1 MHGRNESVRSLEES
15 GTLASIM
22 RIKENNNMK
31 LFVCGLLFFVIA
43 LGLYGR
49 SRLEQEAR
57 GAVEAQRS
65 QAEYVNRVEDR
76 AREEKAAFEKRTKE
90 ILDVYA
96 SKMKTLL
103 ETEELESKLSLQQNI
118 EKLQLKAVQVKNLNE
133 AKTLAKKLAEN
144 DKDFAG
150 KQIENSNKLSLY
162 EINETSPF
170 YVKDESVEM
179 TSIVHVDSNLNY
191 TTEEVIKKYPG
202 TGLSEV
208 RYYKYIT
215 LSKNKN
221 ERNAD
226 LMFEEGGIVFVDE
239 KLNLDEAKPEDI
251 YIVSISAPVP
261 KANMIDAIKAHNKS
275 FKTSETKSKEK
286 SEKTGTQSN
295 KKPAASSSK
304 TPATNK
310 ANTGNK
316 ADSSNKSGSDSA
328 PTRQSLLKGLP

>member
-1 MHGRNESVRSLEES
+1 M
-15 GTLASIM
+15 
-22 RIKENNNMK
+22 
-31 LFVCGLLFFVIA
+31 
-43 LGLYGR
+43 
-49 SRLEQEAR
+49 EQEAR

-76 AREEKAAFEKRTKE
+76 AREEKTAFEKRTKE

-96 SKMKTLL
+96 SKMKSLL
-103 ETEELESKLSLQQNI
+103 ETEELDSKLSLRQNI
-118 EKLQLKAVQVKNLNE
+118 ENLQLKAVQVKNLNE

-170 YVKDESVEM
+170 YVKDDSVE
-179 TSIVHVDSNLNY
+179 TTNIVHVDSNLNY
-191 TTEEVIKKYPG
+191 TTEEVIKKYPD

-226 LMFEEGGIVFVDE
+226 LMFEEGGIVFMDE

-310 ANTGNK
+310 ANIGNK
-316 ADSSNKSGSDSA
+316 ADSSNKSGSDSS

>member
-1 MHGRNESVRSLEES
+1 
-15 GTLASIM
+15 
-22 RIKENNNMK
+22 MK
-31 LFVCGLLFFVIA
+31 LFACGLLFAVSFLCV
-43 LGLYGR
+43 YGR
-49 SRLEQEAR
+49 SRMEQEAR

-65 QAEYVNRVEDR
+65 QMEYINRVEDR
-76 AREEKAAFEKRTKE
+76 AREEKTAFEKRTKE

-96 SKMKTLL
+96 SKMKSLL
-103 ETEELESKLSLQQNI
+103 ETEELDSKLSLQQNI
-118 EKLQLKAVQVKNLNE
+118 EKLQLKVVQVKNLNE
-133 AKTLAKKLAEN
+133 AKNLAKKLAAN

-170 YVKDESVEM
+170 YVKDDSVE
-179 TSIVHVDSNLNY
+179 TTNIVHVDSTLNY
-191 TTEEVIKKYPG
+191 TTEEVIKKYPD

-221 ERNAD
+221 EKNAD
-226 LMFEEGGIVFVDE
+226 SRFEAGGIVFVDE
-239 KLNLDEAKPEDI
+239 KLNLAESEPEDI
-251 YIVSISAPVP
+251 YIVSLSAPVP
-261 KANMIDAIKAHNKS
+261 KANMINAIKEHNKA

-295 KKPAASSSK
+295 KKPAAA
-304 TPATNK
+304 TATNK
-310 ANTGNK
+310 ANTSNK
-316 ADSSNKSGSDSA
+316 ADSSNKSSDSA

>member
-1 MHGRNESVRSLEES
+1 MHGRYEPVRPLEKT
-15 GTLASIM
+15 GALASIK
-22 RIKENNNMK
+22 RGEHHMK
-31 LFVCGLLFFVIA
+31 LFACGLLLAVSFLCV
-43 LGLYGR
+43 YGR
-49 SRLEQEAR
+49 SRMEQEAR

-76 AREEKAAFEKRTKE
+76 AREEKTAFEKRTKE

-96 SKMKTLL
+96 SKMKSLL
-103 ETEELESKLSLQQNI
+103 ETEELDSKLSLQQNI
-118 EKLQLKAVQVKNLNE
+118 EKLQLKVVQVKNLNE
-133 AKTLAKKLAEN
+133 AKNLAKKLAAN

-150 KQIENSNKLSLY
+150 KQIENSNRLSLY

-170 YVKDESVEM
+170 YVKDDSVE
-179 TSIVHVDSNLNY
+179 TTNIVHVDSTLNY
-191 TTEEVIKKYPG
+191 TTEEVIKKYPD

-221 ERNAD
+221 EKNAD
-226 LMFEEGGIVFVDE
+226 SRFEAGGIVFVDE
-239 KLNLDEAKPEDI
+239 KLNLAESEPEDI
-251 YIVSISAPVP
+251 YIVSLSAPVP
-261 KANMIDAIKAHNKS
+261 KANMINAIKEHNKA

-295 KKPAASSSK
+295 KKPAAA
-304 TPATNK
+304 TATNK
-310 ANTGNK
+310 ANTSNK
-316 ADSSNKSGSDSA
+316 ADSSNKSSDSA

>member
-1 MHGRNESVRSLEES
+1 
-15 GTLASIM
+15 
-22 RIKENNNMK
+22 MK
-31 LFVCGLLFFVIA
+31 LFACGLLLAVSFLCV
-43 LGLYGR
+43 YGR
-49 SRLEQEAR
+49 SRMEQEAR

-76 AREEKAAFEKRTKE
+76 AREEKNAFEKRTKE
-90 ILDVYA
+90 ILDVYS
-96 SKMKTLL
+96 SKMKSLL
-103 ETEELESKLSLQQNI
+103 ETEELDSKLSLQQNI
-118 EKLQLKAVQVKNLNE
+118 EKLQLKVVQVKNLNE
-133 AKTLAKKLAEN
+133 AKALAKKLAAN

-170 YVKDESVEM
+170 YVKDDSVE
-179 TSIVHVDSNLNY
+179 TTNIVHVDSTLNY
-191 TTEEVIKKYPG
+191 TTEEVIKKYPD

-221 ERNAD
+221 EKNAD
-226 LMFEEGGIVFVDE
+226 SRFEAGGIVFVDE
-239 KLNLDEAKPEDI
+239 KLNLAESEPEDI
-251 YIVSISAPVP
+251 YIVSLSAPVP
-261 KANMIDAIKAHNKS
+261 KANMINAIKEHNKA

-295 KKPAASSSK
+295 KKPAAA
-304 TPATNK
+304 TATNK
-310 ANTGNK
+310 ANTSNK
-316 ADSSNKSGSDSA
+316 ADSSNKSSDSA

>member
-1 MHGRNESVRSLEES
+1 
-15 GTLASIM
+15 
-22 RIKENNNMK
+22 MK
-31 LFVCGLLFFVIA
+31 LFACGLLFAVSFLCV
-43 LGLYGR
+43 YGR
-49 SRLEQEAR
+49 SRMEQEAR

-65 QAEYVNRVEDR
+65 QMEYINRVEDR
-76 AREEKAAFEKRTKE
+76 AREEKTAFEKRTKE

-96 SKMKTLL
+96 SKMKSLL
-103 ETEELESKLSLQQNI
+103 ETEELDSKLSLQQNI
-118 EKLQLKAVQVKNLNE
+118 EKLQLKVVQVKNLNE
-133 AKTLAKKLAEN
+133 AKNLAKKLAAN

-170 YVKDESVEM
+170 YVKDDSVEM
-179 TSIVHVDSNLNY
+179 TSIVHVDSTLNY
-191 TTEEVIKKYPG
+191 TTEEVIKKYPD

-221 ERNAD
+221 EKNAD
-226 LMFEEGGIVFVDE
+226 SRFEAGGIVFVDE
-239 KLNLDEAKPEDI
+239 KLNLAESEPEDI
-251 YIVSISAPVP
+251 YIVSLSAPVP
-261 KANMIDAIKAHNKS
+261 KANMINAIKEHNKA

-295 KKPAASSSK
+295 KKPAAA
-304 TPATNK
+304 TATNK
-310 ANTGNK
+310 ANTSNK
-316 ADSSNKSGSDSA
+316 ADSSNKSSDSA

>member
-1 MHGRNESVRSLEES
+1 MHGRYEPVRPLEKT
-15 GTLASIM
+15 GALASIK
-22 RIKENNNMK
+22 RGEHHMK
-31 LFVCGLLFFVIA
+31 LFACGLLLAVSFLCV
-43 LGLYGR
+43 YGR
-49 SRLEQEAR
+49 SRMEQEAR

-76 AREEKAAFEKRTKE
+76 AREEKNAFEKRTKE
-90 ILDVYA
+90 ILDVYS
-96 SKMKTLL
+96 SKMKSLL
-103 ETEELESKLSLQQNI
+103 ETEELDSKLSLQQNI
-118 EKLQLKAVQVKNLNE
+118 EKLQLKVVQVKNLNE
-133 AKTLAKKLAEN
+133 AKALAKKLAAN

-170 YVKDESVEM
+170 YVKDDSVEM
-179 TSIVHVDSNLNY
+179 TSIVHVDSTLNY
-191 TTEEVIKKYPG
+191 TTEEVIKKYPD

-221 ERNAD
+221 EKNAD
-226 LMFEEGGIVFVDE
+226 SRFEAGGIVFVDE
-239 KLNLDEAKPEDI
+239 KLNLAESEPEDI
-251 YIVSISAPVP
+251 YIVSLSAPVP
-261 KANMIDAIKAHNKS
+261 KANMINAIKEHNKA

-295 KKPAASSSK
+295 KKPAAA
-304 TPATNK
+304 TATNK
-310 ANTGNK
+310 ANTSNK
-316 ADSSNKSGSDSA
+316 ADSSNKSSDSA

>member
-1 MHGRNESVRSLEES
+1 M
-15 GTLASIM
+15 
-22 RIKENNNMK
+22 
-31 LFVCGLLFFVIA
+31 
-43 LGLYGR
+43 
-49 SRLEQEAR
+49 EQEAR

-76 AREEKAAFEKRTKE
+76 AREEKNAFEKRTKE
-90 ILDVYA
+90 ILDVYS
-96 SKMKTLL
+96 SKMKSLL
-103 ETEELESKLSLQQNI
+103 ETEELDSKLSLQQNI
-118 EKLQLKAVQVKNLNE
+118 EKLQLKVVQVKNLNE
-133 AKTLAKKLAEN
+133 AKALAKKLAAN

-170 YVKDESVEM
+170 YVKDDSVEM
-179 TSIVHVDSNLNY
+179 TSIVHVDSTLNY
-191 TTEEVIKKYPG
+191 TTEEVIKKYPD

-221 ERNAD
+221 EKNAD
-226 LMFEEGGIVFVDE
+226 SRFEAGGIVFVDE
-239 KLNLDEAKPEDI
+239 KLNLAESEPEDI
-251 YIVSISAPVP
+251 YIVSLSAPVP
-261 KANMIDAIKAHNKS
+261 KANMINAIKEHNKA

-295 KKPAASSSK
+295 KKPAAA
-304 TPATNK
+304 TATNK
-310 ANTGNK
+310 ANTSNK
-316 ADSSNKSGSDSA
+316 ADSSNKSSDSA

>member
-76 AREEKAAFEKRTKE
+76 AREEKTAFEKRTKE

-96 SKMKTLL
+96 SKMKSLL
-103 ETEELESKLSLQQNI
+103 ETEELDSKLSLQQNI
-118 EKLQLKAVQVKNLNE
+118 EKLQLKVVQVKTLNE
-133 AKTLAKKLAEN
+133 AKTLTKKLAEN

-179 TSIVHVDSNLNY
+179 TSIVHVDSKLNY
-191 TTEEVIKKYPG
+191 TTEEVIKKYPD

-215 LSKNKN
+215 LSKNKS
-221 ERNAD
+221 EKNAD
-226 LMFEEGGIVFVDE
+226 SRFEAGGIVFVDE
-239 KLNLDEAKPEDI
+239 NLNLDEAKPEDI
-251 YIVSISAPVP
+251 YIVSLSAPVP
-261 KANMIDAIKAHNKS
+261 KANMIDAIKEHNKA

-286 SEKTGTQSN
+286 SEKSGSQSN
-295 KKPAASSSK
+295 KKPAAA
-304 TPATNK
+304 TATNK
-310 ANTGNK
+310 ANTSNK
-316 ADSSNKSGSDSA
+316 ADSSNKSSDSA

>member
-1 MHGRNESVRSLEES
+1 
-15 GTLASIM
+15 M

-31 LFVCGLLFFVIA
+31 FFVCGLLFFVIA

-57 GAVEAQRS
+57 GTVEAQRS
-65 QAEYVNRVEDR
+65 QAEYVYRVEDR

-133 AKTLAKKLAEN
+133 AKTLAKKLAAN

>member
-1 MHGRNESVRSLEES
+1 
-15 GTLASIM
+15 
-22 RIKENNNMK
+22 MK

-226 LMFEEGGIVFVDE
+226 LLFEEGGIVFVDE
-239 KLNLDEAKPEDI
+239 KLKLDEAKPEDI

-295 KKPAASSSK
+295 KKPVASSSK

-316 ADSSNKSGSDSA
+316 TDSSNKSGSDSA

>member
-1 MHGRNESVRSLEES
+1 MHGRYEPVRPLEKT
-15 GTLASIM
+15 GALASIK
-22 RIKENNNMK
+22 RGEHHMK
-31 LFVCGLLFFVIA
+31 LFACGLLLAVSFLCV
-43 LGLYGR
+43 YGR
-49 SRLEQEAR
+49 SRMEQEAR

-76 AREEKAAFEKRTKE
+76 AREEKNAFEKRTKE
-90 ILDVYA
+90 ILDVYS
-96 SKMKTLL
+96 SKMKSLL
-103 ETEELESKLSLQQNI
+103 ETEELDSKLSLQQNI
-118 EKLQLKAVQVKNLNE
+118 EKLQLKVVQVKNLNE
-133 AKTLAKKLAEN
+133 AKALAKKLAAN

-170 YVKDESVEM
+170 YVKDDSVE
-179 TSIVHVDSNLNY
+179 TTNIVHVDSTLNY
-191 TTEEVIKKYPG
+191 TTEEVIKKYPD

-221 ERNAD
+221 EKNAD
-226 LMFEEGGIVFVDE
+226 SRFEAGGIVFVDE
-239 KLNLDEAKPEDI
+239 KLNLAESEPEDI
-251 YIVSISAPVP
+251 YIVSLSAPVP
-261 KANMIDAIKAHNKS
+261 KANMINAIKEHNKA

-295 KKPAASSSK
+295 KKPAAA
-304 TPATNK
+304 TATNK
-310 ANTGNK
+310 ANTSNK
-316 ADSSNKSGSDSA
+316 ADSSNKSSDSA

>member
-1 MHGRNESVRSLEES
+1 
-15 GTLASIM
+15 
-22 RIKENNNMK
+22 MK

-118 EKLQLKAVQVKNLNE
+118 EKLQLNVVRVKNLNE
-133 AKTLAKKLAEN
+133 AKNLAKKLAAN

-170 YVKDESVEM
+170 YVKDDSVEM
-179 TSIVHVDSNLNY
+179 TSIVHVDSTLNY
-191 TTEEVIKKYPG
+191 TTEEVIKKYPD

-221 ERNAD
+221 EKNAD
-226 LMFEEGGIVFVDE
+226 SRFEAGGIVFVDE
-239 KLNLDEAKPEDI
+239 KLNLAESEPEDI
-251 YIVSISAPVP
+251 YIVSLSAPVP
-261 KANMIDAIKAHNKS
+261 KANMINAIKEHNKA

-295 KKPAASSSK
+295 KKPAAA
-304 TPATNK
+304 TATNK
-310 ANTGNK
+310 ANTSNK
-316 ADSSNKSGSDSA
+316 ADSSNKSSDSA

>member
-1 MHGRNESVRSLEES
+1 
-15 GTLASIM
+15 
-22 RIKENNNMK
+22 MK
-31 LFVCGLLFFVIA
+31 LFACGLLLAVSFLCV
-43 LGLYGR
+43 YGR
-49 SRLEQEAR
+49 SRMEQEAR

-76 AREEKAAFEKRTKE
+76 AREEKNAFEKRTKE
-90 ILDVYA
+90 ILDVYS
-96 SKMKTLL
+96 SKMKSLL
-103 ETEELESKLSLQQNI
+103 ETEELDSKLSLQQNI
-118 EKLQLKAVQVKNLNE
+118 EKLQLKVVQVKNLNE
-133 AKTLAKKLAEN
+133 AKALAKKLAAN

-170 YVKDESVEM
+170 YVKDDSVEM
-179 TSIVHVDSNLNY
+179 TSIVHVDSTLNY
-191 TTEEVIKKYPG
+191 TTEEVIKKYPD

-221 ERNAD
+221 EKNAD
-226 LMFEEGGIVFVDE
+226 SRFEAGGIVFVDE
-239 KLNLDEAKPEDI
+239 KLNLAESEPEDI
-251 YIVSISAPVP
+251 YIVSLSAPVP
-261 KANMIDAIKAHNKS
+261 KANMINAIKEHNKA

-295 KKPAASSSK
+295 KKPAAA
-304 TPATNK
+304 TATNK
-310 ANTGNK
+310 ANTSNK
-316 ADSSNKSGSDSA
+316 ADSSNKSSDSA

>member
-1 MHGRNESVRSLEES
+1 
-15 GTLASIM
+15 
-22 RIKENNNMK
+22 MK
-31 LFVCGLLFFVIA
+31 LFTCGLLFAASFLCV
-43 LGLYGR
+43 YGR

-76 AREEKAAFEKRTKE
+76 AREEKTAFEKRTKE

-96 SKMKTLL
+96 SKMKSLL
-103 ETEELESKLSLQQNI
+103 ETEELDSKLSLQQNI
-118 EKLQLKAVQVKNLNE
+118 EKLQLKVVQVKNLNE
-133 AKTLAKKLAEN
+133 AKNLAKKLAAN

-179 TSIVHVDSNLNY
+179 TSIVHVDSTLNY
-191 TTEEVIKKYPG
+191 TTEEVIKKYPD

-221 ERNAD
+221 EKNAD
-226 LMFEEGGIVFVDE
+226 SRFEAGGIVFVDE
-239 KLNLDEAKPEDI
+239 KLNLAESEPEDI
-251 YIVSISAPVP
+251 YIVSLSAPVP
-261 KANMIDAIKAHNKS
+261 KANMINAIKEHNKA

-295 KKPAASSSK
+295 KKPAAA
-304 TPATNK
+304 TATNK
-310 ANTGNK
+310 ANTSNK
-316 ADSSNKSGSDSA
+316 ADSSNKSSDSA

>member
-1 MHGRNESVRSLEES
+1 MHGRYEPVRPLEKT
-15 GTLASIM
+15 GALASIK
-22 RIKENNNMK
+22 RGEHHMK
-31 LFVCGLLFFVIA
+31 LFACGLLFFVIA

-118 EKLQLKAVQVKNLNE
+118 EKLQLNVVRVKNLNE
-133 AKTLAKKLAEN
+133 AKNLAKKLAAN

-170 YVKDESVEM
+170 YVKDDSVE
-179 TSIVHVDSNLNY
+179 TTNIVHVDSNLNY
-191 TTEEVIKKYPG
+191 TTEEVIKKYPD

-221 ERNAD
+221 EKNAD
-226 LMFEEGGIVFVDE
+226 SKFEAGGIVFVDE
-239 KLNLDEAKPEDI
+239 KLNLAEAKPEDI
-251 YIVSISAPVP
+251 YIVSLSAPVP
-261 KANMIDAIKAHNKS
+261 KANMINAIKEHNKE
-275 FKTSETKSKEK
+275 FKTSETKLKEK

-295 KKPAASSSK
+295 KKPAAA
-304 TPATNK
+304 TATNK
-310 ANTGNK
+310 ANTSNK
-316 ADSSNKSGSDSA
+316 ADSSNKSSDSA